1 MCRKQ
6 TDPGAQTCRTG
17 AWPGLEQ
24 AAVPGLRWPCPAC
37 PGEATPDPP
46 PNSHLAAAPRLVSL
60 WATASWTRSAKAA
73 LGVRTAVCFAL
84 TGHLV
89 LTLGTGRSKAD
100 LNPCALTQAKL
111 QHLDPEKGPPY
122 LICQA
127 GAWRTWGGG
136 LALPGATRPWPP
148 APWGGPGVYWKPA
161 GPSRSQSTN
170 QEAQA
175 LLKTKAEL
183 LTDRH
188 VVAKDDEAEETCK
201 HRPPGGSAVGRP
213 GPRCKAQFDSPLR
226 CAHEWGPFPSPV
238 EGGGAQSTGSSGGS
252 RAPTESRGEVRT
264 VTGVLG
270 ALGR

>member
-136 LALPGATRPWPP
+136 AGSPRCNP
-148 APWGGPGVYWKPA
+148 A
-161 GPSRSQSTN
+161 
-170 QEAQA
+170 
-175 LLKTKAEL
+175 
-183 LTDRH
+183 
-188 VVAKDDEAEETCK
+188 VAAC
-201 HRPPGGSAVGRP
+201 SLGRP
-213 GPRCKAQFDSPLR
+213 GGLLEASGPLEESEHQPRGTGFIKNKSRIADRQTR
-226 CAHEWGPFPSPV
+226 
-238 EGGGAQSTGSSGGS
+238 GGKG
-252 RAPTESRGEVRT
+252 
-264 VTGVLG
+264 
-270 ALGR
+270 